1 MWFLLLRGGCYGQG
15 LRRSQTPPS
24 SPWALLKRRYHTE
37 ELWGQKRTKSV
48 ISFICSVSSSSTA
61 VFFFYKVFLALEN
74 GLISFR
80 HVPVWDW
87 FLCSF
92 SQCKWELLNWTWHE
106 SVFFIFHPNILGIET
121 LFCVLCH
128 FSDAEKQ
135 TFLDPFT
142 LGIKLC
148 EYQL

>member
-1 MWFLLLRGGCYGQG
+1 MIFLDILFKVGYTRLFYYLNYLGVLILQNFFVCSLFPKVDY
-15 LRRSQTPPS
+15 
-24 SPWALLKRRYHTE
+24 
-37 ELWGQKRTKSV
+37 
-48 ISFICSVSSSSTA
+48 FCICSVSSSSTA